1 MNINKMTNKIL
12 KGLLVILLISPLLYS
27 NAFADEVLEIECPAL
42 KKALV
47 QLVGS
52 EELKISDL
60 EALTDK
66 VDLSYYNI
74 KSVKGLEHLKNVDEL
89 VLSYNNITDITPILG
104 LSNLKSL
111 YIDNNW
117 IKQLPDSSSFTSLEH
132 LDVSHN
138 EIKSIPTSLFNMP
151 FLKRLY
157 MSDLQLQ
164 DSPNFSQLLSVLDR
178 LDISHNKLD
187 DFSFLNC
194 QNLEL
199 LMMNNCGLDEL
210 PNLFMM
216 DRLRY
221 LYFTDNSI
229 SELPEYLGNLPLERL
244 DFSYNDVTT
253 MPQSFGRLVELKQ
266 LVFTGNYFRVMPQV
280 ITKLKG
286 LEVLIC
292 GQNIINDVP
301 SDIGELENI
310 KRASFVGNEL
320 VTLEKFRNLYIAY
333 SYQIS
338 FDQNYLDLD
347 DEINLEV
354 LKRYH
359 NSGGVQKTDTLKANV
374 ISTQTDNLIIDLELD
389 ITSMGDDIKFKEIK
403 LFEKVNDSLIETK
416 CAVKQRD
423 GSVSRIVNDNQTV
436 GMHDYL
442 LCMVLEKTSHPK
454 REIKYT
460 ATLED
465 VSIDKKVTP
474 APTVTSINTIEV
486 TPTVAP
492 PIIDNNTKS
501 SNRNYLLYILLFGVI
516 IIVISYLL
524 QKRSSKKKRKHKR
537 R

>member
-1 MNINKMTNKIL
+1 MNINKMTNRIL
-12 KGLLVILLISPLLYS
+12 QGLLVILLISPLLYS

-47 QLVGS
+47 QLVGN
-52 EELKISDL
+52 EELIISDL

-66 VDLSYYNI
+66 VDLSYCNI

-89 VLSYNNITDITPILG
+89 ILSYNNITDITPILG
-104 LSNLKSL
+104 LSNLESL
-111 YIDNNW
+111 YLDNNW
-117 IKQLPDSSSFTSLEH
+117 IKQLPDSSSLTSLEH
-132 LDVSHN
+132 LDISHN
-138 EIKSIPTSLFNMP
+138 EIESIPTSLLNMP
-151 FLKRLY
+151 SLKRLY
-157 MSDLQLQ
+157 MSDLQLE
-164 DSPNFSQLLSVLDR
+164 DSPDFSQLPSALDW
-178 LDISHNKLD
+178 LDISGNKFD
-187 DFSFLNC
+187 DFSFLDG

-221 LYFTDNSI
+221 LYFTDNNI

-244 DFSYNDVTT
+244 DFSHNDIWA
-253 MPQSFGRLVELKQ
+253 MPQSFGRLAELKQ
-266 LVFTGNYFRVMPQV
+266 LIFTGNYFRSMPQV
-280 ITKLKG
+280 ITKIKG
-286 LEVLIC
+286 LEVLMC

-310 KRASFVGNEL
+310 KRASFVGNEF
-320 VTLEKFRNLYIAY
+320 VTLEKFRNLYIPY

-359 NSGGVQKTDTLKANV
+359 NSGGVQKTDALKANV

-389 ITSMGDDIKFKEIK
+389 ISSMGDDIKFKEIK
-403 LFEKVNDSLIETK
+403 LFEIVNDTLDKKQCNVIE
-416 CAVKQRD
+416 RE
-423 GSVSRIVNDNQTV
+423 GSVSRIVSNNQAV

-460 ATLED
+460 ATLEQ
-465 VSIDKKVTP
+465 VALEEKVTP
-474 APTVTSINTIEV
+474 TPSVTSTNTIEV
-486 TPTVAP
+486 TPTVTPAVS
-492 PIIDNNTKS
+492 DNNQKS

-516 IIVISYLL
+516 MIVISYLL
-524 QKRSSKKKRKHKR
+524 QKRSSKKRRKHKR